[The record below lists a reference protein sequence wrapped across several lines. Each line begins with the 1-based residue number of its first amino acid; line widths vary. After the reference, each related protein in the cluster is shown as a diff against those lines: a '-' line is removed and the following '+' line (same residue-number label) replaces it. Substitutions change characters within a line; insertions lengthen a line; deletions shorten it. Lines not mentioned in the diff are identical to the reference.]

1 MKYAVIA
8 QSHGNPHSLW
18 CIGVYETKE
27 ACKTHIELYQK
38 QNPHEWTTFHVLEI
52 P

>member
-8 QSHGNPHSLW
+8 QSADHREYLW

-27 ACKTHIELYQK
+27 ACKTHIELYK
-38 QNPHEWTTFHVLEI
+38 DKHAGEWTSFHILEI